1 MLSLSA
7 SIALAALTL
16 APTPTP
22 SQDARESFRDSLLGV
37 YAMERGQRGDE
48 RVSDE
53 ELQGTVRITPDRI
66 SLHRADGGEI
76 YAARYQIDE
85 VSDGSGRLSLETV
98 KVKSETD
105 DELQTESDDTVG
117 TKGKALVSLDETPGF
132 LTLIYDAQGED
143 YPDDFKPDHEKEHLF
158 VLKKQDAVDQ

>member
-7 SIALAALTL
+7 SFALAALFL
-16 APTPTP
+16 APTTP
-22 SQDARESFRDSLLGV
+22 SQDARDAFRDSLLGV
-37 YAMERGQRGDE
+37 YMMERGQRGDE

-85 VSDGSGRLSLETV
+85 VSDGTARLSLETV
-98 KVKSETD
+98 KVKSEAD
-105 DELQTESDDTVG
+105 DELQTESDDSVG
-117 TKGKALVSLDETPGF
+117 TQGRALVSLDETPGF
-132 LTLIYDAQGED
+132 LTLIYDAQGKD
-143 YPDDFKPDHEKEHLF
+143 SPDDFKPDHEKEHLF
-158 VLKKQDAVDQ
+158 ILKKKDALEK